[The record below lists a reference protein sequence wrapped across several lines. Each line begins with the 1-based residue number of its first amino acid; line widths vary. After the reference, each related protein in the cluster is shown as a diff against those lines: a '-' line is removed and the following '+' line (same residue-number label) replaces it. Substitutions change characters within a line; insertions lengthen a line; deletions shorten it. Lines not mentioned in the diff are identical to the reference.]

1 MSLSGFL
8 PAASRRALVIG
19 SIAAF
24 VCAVSVSVLR
34 AQGAAQ
40 ASTPQTAAPQTPA
53 AQAPPAQVPGTC
65 PPVDPTKDPLSF
77 NTEAPCLVIISL
89 TPDGDQA
96 FEQALTQAKTILAS
110 SAKPERK
117 QQSAHWK
124 VLKGATPDGNVALFF
139 LLDATVKGASY
150 NPFAIIY
157 ESLTDSHAPQA
168 DRDPVDALLKRVNV
182 AIKGLTSFIYA
193 PLMDMGGSGAH

>member
-8 PAASRRALVIG
+8 PAASRRAIVIG
-19 SIAAF
+19 SVAAF
-24 VCAVSVSVLR
+24 MCAVSGSILR
-34 AQGAAQ
+34 AHGAA
-40 ASTPQTAAPQTPA
+40 QTAAPQTPA
-53 AQAPPAQVPGTC
+53 PPAAQAPAPASPPGTC
-65 PPVDPTKDPLSF
+65 PPVDPKDPLSF

-96 FEQALTQAKTILAS
+96 FEAALAQAKDVLS
-110 SAKPERK
+110 KSQKPERK

-124 VLKGATPDGNVALFF
+124 VLKGATPDGNVAVFF

-157 ESLTDSHAPQA
+157 EALNDNHAPQA
-168 DRDPVDALLKRVNV
+168 DRDPVDALLKRVNA

-193 PLMDMGGSGAH
+193 PLMDMGGTAAH

>member
-8 PAASRRALVIG
+8 PAASRRVMVIG
-19 SIAAF
+19 SVAAF
-24 VCAVSVSVLR
+24 VSVVSGSVLR
-34 AQGAAQ
+34 AQ
-40 ASTPQTAAPQTPA
+40 TAAPPQTPA
-53 AQAPPAQVPGTC
+53 APQAAPAPAAPPGTC
-65 PPVDPTKDPLSF
+65 PPLAATDPLSF

-96 FEQALTQAKTILAS
+96 FEAALAQAKDVLS
-110 SAKPERK
+110 KSQKPERK

-139 LLDATVKGASY
+139 VLDATVKGVSY

-157 ESLTDSHAPQA
+157 EALNDNHAPQA

-182 AIKGLTSFIYA
+182 AIKGLTSFLYS
-193 PLMDMGGSGAH
+193 PLMDMGGGVAH